1 MEHRLA
7 VTKTAPESIMRPVTV
22 FSRQTPA
29 GERVL
34 LRQLLV
40 TPRAD
45 EFTTPL
51 LGGWSAFGSGTMA
64 LAAALFFAADRHQPG
79 KSVILPAYSCPDIVA
94 AALCAGLE
102 PAFADLAKEQTGM
115 NLAALHSSRT
125 PGSSVAVLVELF
137 GTRHEIPAHG
147 ETAAAS
153 RMTLVHDRAQSLAG
167 PGVEVDSAADLVVVS
182 RGRGKPA
189 TLLGGGATW
198 ARQTDE
204 FSAFA
209 NARFPV
215 SPWSAA
221 STALRA
227 ALYNL
232 ATQPLAFGTVAQLP
246 FLHIGETRLRTLPA
260 ITRLP
265 RPWLVHAA
273 RQLQAQQSAC
283 AARRARTL
291 AMAELIPAN
300 RFRIPSDALQT
311 AADEGLNRLPVLC
324 SDAEQAEW
332 LISRGAA
339 LGISPMYGRTLPEF
353 LGMSAADA
361 ALAFPVAYRF
371 SRTLV
376 TLPTH
381 ARCGPPTRQRL
392 RELLRDAQ

>member
-1 MEHRLA
+1 MEHRLT
-7 VTKTAPESIMRPVTV
+7 VTMTVPESIMRPVTV

-40 TPRAD
+40 TARAD
-45 EFTTPL
+45 ELTTPL
-51 LGGWSAFGSGTMA
+51 LTGWSAFGSGTMA
-64 LAAALFFAADRHQPG
+64 LAAALSFAASRHQPG
-79 KSVILPAYSCPDIVA
+79 RSVILPAYSCPDIVA
-94 AALCAGLE
+94 AALSVGLE
-102 PAFADLAKEQTGM
+102 PAFADLATDQTGT
-115 NLAALHSSRT
+115 NLAALRSQLNA
-125 PGSSVAVLVELF
+125 GSPIAVLVDLF

-147 ETAAAS
+147 ETAATS
-153 RMTLVHDRAQSLAG
+153 QITLIHDRAQSLAG
-167 PGVEVDSAADLVVVS
+167 PGQEVSSAADLVVVS

-198 ARQTDE
+198 ARQADE

-209 NARFPV
+209 TAHFPV

-246 FLHIGETRLRTLPA
+246 FLHIGETKLRTLPA

-273 RQLQAQQSAC
+273 RQLQAQQSVC

-300 RFRIPSDALQT
+300 KFRIPSDALQT
-311 AADEGLNRLPVLC
+311 AASEGLNRLPVIC
-324 SDAEQAEW
+324 GDTEQAQW
-332 LISRGAA
+332 LISRGTS

-353 LGMSAADA
+353 MGMSAADA

-381 ARCGPPTRQRL
+381 ARCGPRTRQRL
-392 RELLRDAQ
+392 RELLRDA

>member
-1 MEHRLA
+1 
-7 VTKTAPESIMRPVTV
+7 MRPVTV

-182 RGRGKPA
+182 RGRGN
-189 TLLGGGATW
+189 
-198 ARQTDE
+198 RQHCWVAVPPGQGRPTS
-204 FSAFA
+204 FPHSPTRASRSA
-209 NARFPV
+209 P
-215 SPWSAA
+215 
-221 STALRA
+221 
-227 ALYNL
+227 
-232 ATQPLAFGTVAQLP
+232 G
-246 FLHIGETRLRTLPA
+246 
-260 ITRLP
+260 
-265 RPWLVHAA
+265 
-273 RQLQAQQSAC
+273 
-283 AARRARTL
+283 ARRVQ
-291 AMAELIPAN
+291 P
-300 RFRIPSDALQT
+300 
-311 AADEGLNRLPVLC
+311 
-324 SDAEQAEW
+324 
-332 LISRGAA
+332 
-339 LGISPMYGRTLPEF
+339 
-353 LGMSAADA
+353 
-361 ALAFPVAYRF
+361 
-371 SRTLV
+371 
-376 TLPTH
+376 
-381 ARCGPPTRQRL
+381 CGPPCTISPRNRWLLERWHNCPFCTLAKQGSERCLRL
-392 RELLRDAQ
+392 LACPDHGSYTPPGSCRHSSPHVPRAAHAPSRWPN

>member
-1 MEHRLA
+1 
-7 VTKTAPESIMRPVTV
+7 MRPVTV

-29 GERVL
+29 GESVL

-40 TPRAD
+40 TARAD
-45 EFTTPL
+45 ELTTPMPE
-51 LGGWSAFGSGTMA
+51 GWSAFGSGTMA
-64 LAAALFFAADRHQPG
+64 LAAALFFAASRHQPG

-94 AALCAGLE
+94 AALAVGLE
-102 PAFADLAKEQTGM
+102 PAFADLVVDQTGM
-115 NLAALHSSRT
+115 NLAALRS
-125 PGSSVAVLVELF
+125 PLNAGSSIAVLVDLF
-137 GTRHEIPAHG
+137 GTRHEMPVHG
-147 ETAAAS
+147 ETAATS
-153 RMTLVHDRAQSLAG
+153 RVTLVHDRAQSLAG
-167 PGVEVDSAADLVVVS
+167 PGQEVDSAADLVVVS

-198 ARQTDE
+198 ARQADE

-209 NARFPV
+209 AARFPV
-215 SPWSAA
+215 GNWSAA

-232 ATQPLAFGTVAQLP
+232 ATQPLAFGAVAQLP
-246 FLHIGETRLRTLPA
+246 FLHIGETKLRTLPA

-265 RPWLVHAA
+265 QSWLVHAA
-273 RQLQAQQSAC
+273 RQLRAWRSEC

-300 RFRIPSDALQT
+300 NFRIPSDALQT
-311 AADEGLNRLPVLC
+311 AASEGLNRLPVMC
-324 SDAEQAEW
+324 SDTEQARW
-332 LISRGAA
+332 LISRGTS
-339 LGISPMYGRTLPEF
+339 LGISPMYGKTLPEF
-353 LGMSAADA
+353 MGMSATDA

-381 ARCGPPTRQRL
+381 ARCGPRTRQNL
-392 RELLRDAQ
+392 QELFRDAQ